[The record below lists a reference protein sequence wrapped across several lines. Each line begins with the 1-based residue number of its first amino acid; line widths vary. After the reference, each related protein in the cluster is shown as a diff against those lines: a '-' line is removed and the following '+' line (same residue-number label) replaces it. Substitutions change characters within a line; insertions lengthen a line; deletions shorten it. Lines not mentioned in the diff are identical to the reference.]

1 MIFIA
6 VVVMMAASVG
16 AAFRIER
23 RIDVGHLRAQA
34 PHHILDH
41 VITADD
47 EPVAI
52 EHGRQMP
59 VAEMPGNADEVTQ
72 VVTAD
77 FSEWLRR
84 GNNFDMLPVLQHQRI
99 ACTQPMGLFEIEQEL
114 EPVVRAHDNAASMAA
129 VEVEHDTG
137 DGCVCAGGA
146 SWHYGCGADHGS
158 PSSLSE
164 TPRSNVI
171 PAKAGT
177 QSTIRLVGRAGRN
190 ARAFF
195 DNLQ

>member
-59 VAEMPGNADEVTQ
+59 VAEVPRDAHEMAQVIAADLGEWFRRSYNLDMPAV
-72 VVTAD
+72 
-77 FSEWLRR
+77 F
-84 GNNFDMLPVLQHQRI
+84 QHQRD
-99 ACTQPMGLFEIEQEL
+99 ALAQAVRLLEVEQEL
-114 EPVVRAHDNAASMAA
+114 E
-129 VEVEHDTG
+129 T
-137 DGCVCAGGA
+137 
-146 SWHYGCGADHGS
+146 
-158 PSSLSE
+158 
-164 TPRSNVI
+164 
-171 PAKAGT
+171 
-177 QSTIRLVGRAGRN
+177 VGRAHHDAAAMALVEIEDDAGGCGSTP
-190 ARAFF
+190 
-195 DNLQ
+195 